1 MREAMTVMSD
11 GPVASHNQ
19 NLDPRAAT
27 PTAESL
33 PDIYDAMA
41 TGVCGRRHAGDA
53 RREVRR
59 PYPFLL
65 TLVPVTDQG
74 ETLHEQ
80 PFTVVGKNLS
90 SRGIGFFH
98 KDPIPYRRV
107 VVHLEGAAG
116 RAMRA
121 LVELS
126 WCRFTRHGWYDSGG
140 RFLELTPMPMSVNA
154 AAG

>member
-1 MREAMTVMSD
+1 MPA
-11 GPVASHNQ
+11 G
-19 NLDPRAAT
+19 
-27 PTAESL
+27 
-33 PDIYDAMA
+33 I
-41 TGVCGRRHAGDA
+41 CGRRHAGDA

-65 TLVPVTDQG
+65 TLVPVNQHGDTVHD
-74 ETLHEQ
+74 Q

-107 VVHLEGAAG
+107 IVHLEGAAG
-116 RAMRA
+116 RAVRA

-140 RFLELTPMPMSVNA
+140 RFLELTPMAVGVNV

>member
-1 MREAMTVMSD
+1 MREAI
-11 GPVASHNQ
+11 PAASNGAVSAHDA
-19 NLDPRAAT
+19 NLDFRTADSAEEALPELSDALAAG
-27 PTAESL
+27 
-33 PDIYDAMA
+33 I
-41 TGVCGRRHAGDA
+41 CGRRHAGDA

-65 TLVPVTDQG
+65 TLVPVTEHG

-80 PFTVVGKNLS
+80 LFTVVGKNLS

-116 RAMRA
+116 RAVRA

-140 RFLELTPMPMSVNA
+140 RFLELTPMPVSVNA